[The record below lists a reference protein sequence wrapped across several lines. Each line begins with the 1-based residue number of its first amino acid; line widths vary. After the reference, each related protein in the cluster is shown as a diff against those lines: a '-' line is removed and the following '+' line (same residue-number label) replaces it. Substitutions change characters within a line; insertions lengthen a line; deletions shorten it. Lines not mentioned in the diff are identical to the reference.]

1 VEGMTHTKARKKPGV
16 VLLPI
21 VPELGK
27 LKGQPGLHSKI
38 LCPKKKK
45 KKKKNSV
52 NKKYYLGNYEN

>member
-1 VEGMTHTKARKKPGV
+1 MTHTKARKKPGV

-27 LKGQPGLHSKI
+27 LKGLGYTARSCVQ
-38 LCPKKKK
+38 KK